1 MSEGVYSNGKWR
13 SGRGAAIVSVDPA
26 SGETVFE
33 AASADSGDVADA
45 VAAARTAFPG
55 WAITSRDARI
65 AILTAYA
72 NSLKAR
78 SEAIAETISRD
89 TGKPLWETRTEAA
102 AMVGKIAISI
112 DFYNR
117 RSGLEEAAVA
127 FGRTT
132 LDHKPWGVMAVLG
145 PFNFPGHLP
154 NGHIVPALLAGN
166 TVVFKPSELAP
177 AVAAHMVAAFE
188 EAGLPAGV
196 LNVVHGGRETGA
208 ALLSAPG
215 IDGVLFTGSAHT
227 GTLIHK
233 MFGGRPEVVLA
244 LEMGGNNPLIVWNPA
259 DVTAAADLIIHSAF
273 ITSGQRCSCARRI
286 ILPTGSFGDDVL
298 EAVRTKVASMV
309 IGPWNGA
316 KEPFIGPVIGAAQA
330 AHAGRVQASWIAK
343 GGKPVFEAV
352 IGYEG
357 PAFVRPGMIDM
368 SNVADVEDEELF
380 APIVQV
386 WRVDSFDEAIARANA
401 TRFGL
406 SAGLVSDDQALWA
419 KASAQLRAGLVN
431 RNRPTTGASS
441 ALPFGGPGLSG
452 NGRPSAAYA
461 ADYAAWP
468 VARQEAET
476 ACPISA
482 PGLS

>member
-1 MSEGVYSNGKWR
+1 MSEGVYLD
-13 SGRGAAIVSVDPA
+13 GRWAAGGGAEVTSHDPVTGA
-26 SGETVFE
+26 VVFA
-33 AASADSGDVADA
+33 AASADSADVSRA
-45 VAAARTAFPG
+45 VAAARAAFPA
-55 WAITSRDARI
+55 WSLRPRAERI

-72 NSLKAR
+72 EALKSR

-102 AMVGKIAISI
+102 AMVGKIAISV

-117 RSGLEEAAVA
+117 RTGVETAPVA
-127 FGRTT
+127 FGQTS
-132 LDHKPWGVMAVLG
+132 LDHRPWGVMAVLG

-177 AVAAHMVAAFE
+177 AVAVHMVEAFE
-188 EAGLPAGV
+188 QAGLPPGV
-196 LNVVHGGRETGA
+196 LNVVFGGRETGA
-208 ALLSAPG
+208 ALLGADG

-227 GTLIHK
+227 GTMIHK

-244 LEMGGNNPLIVWNPA
+244 LEMGGNNPLIVWPPA

-286 ILPTGSFGDDVL
+286 ILPVGQFGDDVL
-298 EAVRTKVASMV
+298 EVVRDKVARMV
-309 IGPWNGA
+309 IGPWDSTP
-316 KEPFIGPVIGAAQA
+316 EPFIGPVINAGQAQRAAATQA
-330 AHAGRVQASWIAK
+330 DWIAQ
-343 GGKPVFEAV
+343 GGVPVFEAV
-352 IGYEG
+352 IGAEG
-357 PAFVRPGMIDM
+357 AAFVRPGLIDM
-368 SNVADVEDEELF
+368 SSVSNVVDDELF
-380 APIVQV
+380 APVAQV
-386 WRVDSFDEAIARANA
+386 YRVATFEEAIAHANA

-406 SAGLVSDDQALWA
+406 SSGLVSDDAALWEQA
-419 KASAQLRAGLVN
+419 AAQLRAGLVN
-431 RNRPTTGASS
+431 RNRPTTGAASS
-441 ALPFGGPGLSG
+441 LPFGGPGLSG

-482 PGLS
+482 PGLT